1 MFFGIRQGI
10 LAMSVWVRTAVL
22 LLLGIGAL
30 LHRPQRFDIPT
41 TAPGLSASK
50 QGHLISNMLDE
61 PVPPLRDFMD
71 SLAYAGG
78 DAVAGIYVPGTLA
91 MPVVQQPVGAPSFIS
106 NQANVVTQFELASHY
121 GNAGLLAHN
130 YLAGAKILQLEIG
143 QLIYLIFDDGST
155 QVYIVSE
162 LLHYQALSPKSFT
175 SDFRSLDDS
184 SGQLSAQD
192 LFYQIYA
199 ERKGVILQTCI
210 SSQGVLDWGR
220 LFVIAVPSD
229 IWRLRMRV
237 SVNEL
242 GTR

>member
-1 MFFGIRQGI
+1 
-10 LAMSVWVRTAVL
+10 MSVWVRTVVL

-30 LHRPQRFDIPT
+30 FHSPLRFEIPT
-41 TAPGLSASK
+41 TNLDLSNSRL
-50 QGHLISNMLDE
+50 GDLNLEISDE
-61 PVPPLRDFMD
+61 PVPPLGEFMG
-71 SLAYAGG
+71 SLDYAGG
-78 DAVAGIYVPGTLA
+78 DAVVGVYVPGTLA

-106 NQANVVTQFELASHY
+106 NQANVVTQFELASRY

-143 QLIYLIFDDGST
+143 QLIYLFFDDGSM

-175 SDFRSLDDS
+175 SDFRSLDYS

-199 ERKGVILQTCI
+199 ERKGVVLQTCI

-220 LFVIAVPSD
+220 LFVIAVPND
-229 IWRLRMRV
+229 NWRLRM
-237 SVNEL
+237 L
-242 GTR
+242 GFGN